1 MEALGINLG
10 YIFVQIFN
18 FAILFLVL
26 RAWVY
31 EPIINMLD
39 NRRKS
44 VEKGLESFFP
54 VRGQDTIG
62 FLRRYLPHEDVAP
75 ANLTA
80 MRL

>member
-44 VEKGLESFFP
+44 VEKGLEDARIASDA
-54 VRGQDTIG
+54 RANAEA
-62 FLRRYLPHEDVAP
+62 RRAW
-75 ANLTA
+75 A
-80 MRL
+80 